1 MKEERG
7 VKVYLRS
14 FFTLQYMELSGQLPT
29 LATIPLERTQVA
41 VEWEARI
48 PQSQYECFSNAVIF
62 ILHPSAFW
70 HVFYF

>member
-1 MKEERG
+1 MKEDRG

-14 FFTLQYMELSGQLPT
+14 FLTLQYMELSSQLHT
-29 LATIPLERTQVA
+29 VATISLGRTQVA
-41 VEWEARI
+41 VEWEARA